1 MILSSSRVDTHA
13 RTYDPIISS
22 VIAVSRPAF
31 CIHSICSGVFMIILD
46 IIWFFAKIDLQYS
59 KICIICKYW
68 QIKLFNMNTINYVW
82 AISEKDQNLTVF
94 SLLDTTG
101 KLVMDLISESS
112 TFSEITS
119 YTIDATPALIVW
131 STTDYDV
138 DSFIAIIQRYI
149 EFLQHNEEQN
159 NSFRLTIIRKLDI
172 SDSFYEKVWSALEK
186 YADKITVKWHN
197 NLMILNCD

>member
-1 MILSSSRVDTHA
+1 
-13 RTYDPIISS
+13 
-22 VIAVSRPAF
+22 
-31 CIHSICSGVFMIILD
+31 MIILD

-101 KLVMDLISESS
+101 
-112 TFSEITS
+112 ITS

>member
-1 MILSSSRVDTHA
+1 
-13 RTYDPIISS
+13 
-22 VIAVSRPAF
+22 
-31 CIHSICSGVFMIILD
+31 MIILD